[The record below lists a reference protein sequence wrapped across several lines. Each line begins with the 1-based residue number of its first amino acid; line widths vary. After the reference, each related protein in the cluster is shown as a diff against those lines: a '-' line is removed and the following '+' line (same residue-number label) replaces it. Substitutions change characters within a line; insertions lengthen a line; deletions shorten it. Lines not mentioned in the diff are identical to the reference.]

1 MNSQRPE
8 LSLAIITL
16 NEAENLPR
24 WLEVCAGLGD
34 ELVAVDSGSTD
45 GTLEML
51 GQAGARVLHRDWSD
65 FADQRNYAAEN
76 CKGRWILFLDADEIP
91 DKLLKESL
99 ALFRARPPAGPD
111 FYEVK
116 RKVFFCGRFLRHGGF
131 FPERVVRLYRRG
143 AARWSGRVHESL
155 EAKGP
160 CGTLSGYLEHY
171 SYRTVGEYLSRMER
185 YSRMAAEQMQT
196 QGKVTSPLAA
206 WGHAFWAFFQ
216 RYLLRVGFMDGYQG
230 YLAAR
235 LESLYTLTKYTRL
248 LELNQRQTGGQI
260 SSSSRHEP

>member
-24 WLEVCAGLGD
+24 WLEACAGLGD

-45 GTLEML
+45 QTLEL
-51 GQAGARVLHRDWSD
+51 LAQAGARVLHRDWSD

-91 DKLLKESL
+91 DKLLTESL
-99 ALFRARPPAGPD
+99 AVFRRRPPAGPD
-111 FYEVK
+111 FYELK
-116 RKVFFCGRFLRHGGF
+116 RKVFFCGRFLRYGGF

-160 CGTLSGYLEHY
+160 RGTLSGYLEHY
-171 SYRTVGEYLSRMER
+171 SYRTVGEYLSRMRR
-185 YSRMAAEQMQT
+185 YSRMSAEQMHAQGQT
-196 QGKVTSPLAA
+196 AGPLAV

-216 RYLLRVGFMDGYQG
+216 RYLLRLGFLDGYQG

-235 LESLYTLTKYTRL
+235 LESLYTLAKYARL
-248 LELNQRQTGGQI
+248 LELNQGQAGGPTQ
-260 SSSSRHEP
+260 SSHESSP